1 MFGWYF
7 EVDAWSRF
15 RRWNLIRICVRTCD
29 VTSRSYFGKM
39 NSTLGPVVPLAM
51 FLFLT
56 RFFFCSLTCLFR
68 VSQLAAG
75 KTQSLRRGERGSR
88 DGEVSEQ
95 ISLALLHI
103 YPQPSR
109 WLPSLNSSVYWT
121 LSLQVGGSQELG
133 GSKASLS
140 TLGTNNTT
148 GRRRERRKS
157 DSASIIPDAQVH
169 TL

>member
-1 MFGWYF
+1 M
-7 EVDAWSRF
+7 VS
-15 RRWNLIRICVRTCD
+15 NLVVEIAIYNFDLFHTALM
-29 VTSRSYFGKM
+29 M
-39 NSTLGPVVPLAM
+39 NSTLGSVVPLTM

-95 ISLALLHI
+95 TTLALLHI

-109 WLPSLNSSVYWT
+109 
-121 LSLQVGGSQELG
+121 
-133 GSKASLS
+133 
-140 TLGTNNTT
+140 
-148 GRRRERRKS
+148 
-157 DSASIIPDAQVH
+157 
-169 TL
+169 